1 MRFALELLRDVLG
14 LVGAIVSA
22 FAFFRLEARKAE
34 AASVRPDAAGDADL
48 AAEMQRARTTLV
60 ERRVLAP
67 NARDLHLTVF
77 GLALIA
83 LSFLISIGLT
93 LTAEHAAAPPAQP
106 APAQSG

>member
-22 FAFFRLEARKAE
+22 FAFFRLEGRKAE
-34 AASVRPDAAGDADL
+34 AASVRPDTAGDADL
-48 AAEMQRARTTLV
+48 AAEMQQARTTLV

-67 NARDLHLTVF
+67 NRLDLHLTVL

-93 LTAEHAAAPPAQP
+93 LTAEHTAPPPANAAPAKD
-106 APAQSG
+106 G